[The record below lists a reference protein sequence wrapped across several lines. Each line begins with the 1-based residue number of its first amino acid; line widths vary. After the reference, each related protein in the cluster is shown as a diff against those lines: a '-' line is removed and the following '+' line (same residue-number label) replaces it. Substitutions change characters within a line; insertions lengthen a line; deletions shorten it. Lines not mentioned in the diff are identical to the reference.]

1 MRPGIFFSPR
11 RRKGRVAPVSPSFK
25 KHPTNSPP
33 CQTDS
38 AMRRK
43 GQPLPRDRHS
53 ALPAQC
59 LRSQDGLHSAASG
72 ADSPC
77 RPFVF
82 TQCREETIARP
93 KSKKDPAEAG
103 RVRALTKPTTA
114 KIAPIKKKSD
124 AIFASGVSKLASCG
138 HLRPCKL
145 PWMQVCFLGLQA
157 FSTLCQSVDFVNILN
172 CLQFVSSSDAPS
184 ATKRFFRTAQ

>member
-59 LRSQDGLHSAASG
+59 LRSQDGLHSATSC

-82 TQCREETIARP
+82 TQCREETKRVPKARKTLP
-93 KSKKDPAEAG
+93 
-103 RVRALTKPTTA
+103 
-114 KIAPIKKKSD
+114 
-124 AIFASGVSKLASCG
+124 KLAG
-138 HLRPCKL
+138 PLAPLIGFDTNWRNYLRGGKSENTGVISSWGGIVCKTYETR
-145 PWMQVCFLGLQA
+145 PARLGIVPKYAGLV
-157 FSTLCQSVDFVNILN
+157 LI
-172 CLQFVSSSDAPS
+172 
-184 ATKRFFRTAQ
+184 RH